1 MKKVICIND
10 KQLPLG
16 AEVVEG
22 EIYTVRDSFINGFD
36 QRAYFL
42 VGVRNKGRTKFGL
55 PWNGYN
61 AERFQDVESVSKEE
75 SQVAHM
81 LN

>member
-22 EIYTVRDSFINGFD
+22 QTYTVRESFINGFD
-36 QRAYFL
+36 QKAYML
-42 VGVRNKGRTKFGL
+42 VGIRNKGRTKFGL

-61 AERFQDVESVSKEE
+61 SERFEDLDAVSKEE
-75 SQVAHM
+75 SQVAYM